1 MSLLGQTSGI
11 QHFPIVV
18 YWANYGPRAIPQNI
32 FVVGTIWELFYI
44 FNKEEYPAKTI
55 YSFQRLK
62 CSLSDPLRKVC
73 QLLLIWISNSHGE
86 IHCCLVAQ

>member
-44 FNKEEYPAKTI
+44 FKE
-55 YSFQRLK
+55 L
-62 CSLSDPLRKVC
+62 
-73 QLLLIWISNSHGE
+73 
-86 IHCCLVAQ
+86 